1 MEEGDQTKAVE
12 FYEKFEREA
21 IASVNLGEVKLKKA
35 DLLNGMG
42 KGADARV
49 EWVSVLDMQGVPA
62 GAKAAAL
69 YELGESWADEGA
81 HEKAIV
87 FFERVYVAY
96 GKFGELNAKAY
107 WSRGASLEKLD
118 LNREAL
124 ETYEELVSRPDL
136 KSFEETGQSERENCE
151 AASAV
156 SERAGASRRGG

>member
-1 MEEGDQTKAVE
+1 V
-12 FYEKFEREA
+12 
-21 IASVNLGEVKLKKA
+21 
-35 DLLNGMG
+35 
-42 KGADARV
+42 
-49 EWVSVLDMQGVPA
+49 
-62 GAKAAAL
+62 
-69 YELGESWADEGA
+69 

-136 KSFEETGQSERENCE
+136 KSFEETGKASEKIARLRPLYPKEPESVEGKGETEE
-151 AASAV
+151 AES
-156 SERAGASRRGG
+156 